1 MNNNTDN
8 SWTKQYSGSNNT
20 YYTMPPL
27 MCDGRNYSSWQPESV
42 VNDQIKQ
49 DAGINSNWKY
59 RQYLQKN
66 ANTIMKYNTMETI
79 QASGNNPYAVDNK
92 VPSANTPYL
101 FSSTH
106 DTSSPAFG
114 LNATD
119 LKQDFMTKQ
128 RNSAQMFSASIPTNW
143 N

>member
-1 MNNNTDN
+1 
-8 SWTKQYSGSNNT
+8 
-20 YYTMPPL
+20 MPPL

-92 VPSANTPYL
+92 VPSANVPHL
-101 FSSTH
+101 FSSIH

-114 LNATD
+114 LNGTD
-119 LKQDFMTKQ
+119 LKQDYMTKQ

-143 N
+143 G

>member
-1 MNNNTDN
+1 MNN
-8 SWTKQYSGSNNT
+8 SWTTQNSGLNNT

-27 MCDGRNYSSWQPESV
+27 MCDGRNYTSWQPESV
-42 VNDQIKQ
+42 INDQIKQ

-79 QASGNNPYAVDNK
+79 QSSGNNPYAVDNK
-92 VPSANTPYL
+92 VPSANVPYL

-119 LKQDFMTKQ
+119 LKQDYMTKQ

-143 N
+143 G